1 MPSSSPLKNVSLT
14 RGTGPRTPF
23 KRTLDMSNLQHPT
36 GPQSTVNVIDTGM
49 QQAILT
55 EMRFLR
61 DAVTEVKTTVAS
73 YPALI
78 ERQATTE
85 QRQQETENR
94 FADALV
100 KVEQS
105 IIRIHDRMD
114 EVRDIVQKD
123 MIDVKEDFRTF
134 RDEHR
139 KEVST
144 LIEAT
149 TGNLS
154 AHISDLSKK
163 VSDVKSETES
173 WVNKGKG
180 AWFVASILWGVI
192 QLAIVAM
199 MGWFFTEV
207 RGLHDWKII
216 TEHKFEEIDR
226 RHGGEDS
233 VRPPAPNVLPPAKK

>member
-1 MPSSSPLKNVSLT
+1 MNT
-14 RGTGPRTPF
+14 
-23 KRTLDMSNLQHPT
+23 TLQQPGAH
-36 GPQSTVNVIDTGM
+36 QAINVIDTGM

-55 EMRFLR
+55 EIRNLR
-61 DAVTEVKTTVAS
+61 DTVTEVRTTVAS

-94 FADALV
+94 FADALE

-123 MIDVKEDFRTF
+123 MIDVKEDFREF

-139 KEVST
+139 KEVIA
-144 LIEAT
+144 LIDANT
-149 TGNLS
+149 S
-154 AHISDLSKK
+154 AYAIQISDLTKK
-163 VSDVKSETES
+163 VTEVKTETEG
-173 WVNKGKG
+173 WINKGKG
-180 AWFVASILWGVI
+180 AWFVASILWSVI
-192 QLAIVAM
+192 QLAIIAM

-207 RGLHDWKII
+207 RSLHDWKIVA
-216 TEHKFEEIDR
+216 EHRFETIER
-226 RHGGEDS
+226 RHDGED
-233 VRPPAPNVLPPAKK
+233 VRTQQQQLVSPIPQKK

>member
-1 MPSSSPLKNVSLT
+1 MNSPLQQP
-14 RGTGPRTPF
+14 GA
-23 KRTLDMSNLQHPT
+23 H
-36 GPQSTVNVIDTGM
+36 TVNVIDTGM

-55 EMRFLR
+55 EIRNMR
-61 DAVTEVKTTVAS
+61 DTVTEVRTTVAS

-85 QRQQETENR
+85 QRQQETEGR
-94 FADALV
+94 FADALE

-123 MIDVKEDFRTF
+123 MMDVKEDFRSF

-139 KEVST
+139 KEVVT
-144 LIEAT
+144 LIEANT
-149 TGNLS
+149 SSYGKQV
-154 AHISDLSKK
+154 ADLTRK
-163 VSDVKSETES
+163 VTEVKTETAG
-173 WVNKGKG
+173 WINKGKG

-192 QLAIVAM
+192 QLAIIAM

-207 RGLHDWKII
+207 RSLHDWKIVAEHRFETI
-216 TEHKFEEIDR
+216 EHRHDTEDAR
-226 RHGGEDS
+226 N
-233 VRPPAPNVLPPAKK
+233 PAPAKK

>member
-1 MPSSSPLKNVSLT
+1 MNSPLQQP
-14 RGTGPRTPF
+14 GA
-23 KRTLDMSNLQHPT
+23 H
-36 GPQSTVNVIDTGM
+36 TVNVIDTGM

-55 EMRFLR
+55 EIRNMR
-61 DAVTEVKTTVAS
+61 DTVTEVRTTVAS

-85 QRQQETENR
+85 QRQQETEGR
-94 FADALV
+94 FADALE

-123 MIDVKEDFRTF
+123 MMDVKEDFRSF

-139 KEVST
+139 KEVVT
-144 LIEAT
+144 LIEANT
-149 TGNLS
+149 SSYGKQV
-154 AHISDLSKK
+154 ADLTRK
-163 VSDVKSETES
+163 VTEVKTETEG
-173 WVNKGKG
+173 WINKGKG

-192 QLAIVAM
+192 QLAIIAM

-207 RGLHDWKII
+207 RSLHDWKIVAEHRFETI
-216 TEHKFEEIDR
+216 EHRHDTEDAR
-226 RHGGEDS
+226 N
-233 VRPPAPNVLPPAKK
+233 PAPAKK